1 MRTAIQHLTD
11 DGYIDVFLEVCF
23 NHTDCVR
30 YKCRN
35 AFALISAALI
45 DECLDK
51 IGAEVAK
58 LRVFAVGRNE
68 SNRISPNVTIMSDIL
83 NLLKNMKKRAGGG
96 VCNDRILKT
105 VTVV

>member
-1 MRTAIQHLTD
+1 M
-11 DGYIDVFLEVCF
+11 
-23 NHTDCVR
+23 
-30 YKCRN
+30 
-35 AFALISAALI
+35 
-45 DECLDK
+45 
-51 IGAEVAK
+51 AK
-58 LRVFAVGRNE
+58 LRAFAVGRNE